1 MREITMLGY
10 SLTLLATALSL
21 LVVDIIFPGV
31 YISTFPIALIAALA
45 IGLVNTFVR
54 PILSVLA
61 LPINFLTLGIF
72 SLIINGICFSLA
84 AFLVPG
90 FSVHGALAFIF
101 GPVILSAVNT
111 GLNKYFAQKSS
122 ALTID
127 RTV

>member
-1 MREITMLGY
+1 MRKITMLGY

-21 LVVDIIFPGV
+21 LIVDIIFPGV

-45 IGLVNTFVR
+45 IGLVNAFVR

-72 SLIINGICFSLA
+72 SLVINGICFSLA

-90 FSVHGALAFIF
+90 FSVHGILAFIF